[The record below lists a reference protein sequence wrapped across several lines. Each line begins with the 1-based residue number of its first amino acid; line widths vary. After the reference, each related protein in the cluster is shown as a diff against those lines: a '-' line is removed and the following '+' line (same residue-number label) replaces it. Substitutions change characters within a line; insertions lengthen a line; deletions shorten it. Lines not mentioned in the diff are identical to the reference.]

1 MLNHRAAED
10 DDLPALC
17 RLVQSAQE
25 LYYFYPRARFPL
37 TPEQARQ
44 IVRQSHDP
52 TVVTMDG
59 RLAGFANFTRIA
71 PNSRCT
77 LGNVIVEASLRGR
90 GVGRYL
96 LDVMM
101 SKARERYQAPEI
113 ETDCPSD
120 NVAGLLLYT
129 KLGFSPTA
137 IEVCFAPDCSRHALI
152 HMVRRQG
159 SSNPGARQTLPAED
173 KAAITPCR

>member
-1 MLNHRAAED
+1 MLSHRAAQEE
-10 DDLPALC
+10 DLPALC
-17 RLVQSAQE
+17 RLVQSPQE

-44 IVRQSHDP
+44 ILGRSEDC

-59 RLAGFANFTRIA
+59 QLAAFANFTRVVQHRSCA
-71 PNSRCT
+71 
-77 LGNVIVEASLRGR
+77 LGNVIVAGSLRGR

-96 LDVMM
+96 LDVMIRQA
-101 SKARERYQAPEI
+101 KERHQAAEI

-129 KLGFSPTA
+129 KLGFAPTG
-137 IEVCFAPDCSRHALI
+137 IEVRYGPDGERRALI
-152 HMVRRQG
+152 HLVRR
-159 SSNPGARQTLPAED
+159 
-173 KAAITPCR
+173 